1 MTGLNFSSRRKR
13 RLSCD
18 DGNNNEDDA
27 SKDATDPAED
37 LHGAQKTKTPNRK
50 NLLHKPKKSREKVKT
65 VSSRQESSISTLNGV
80 KLEAKSKEGGKNG
93 QATVKNKNKTGL
105 SVLQSRD
112 ESIAKTE
119 NLKKKS
125 STQIQSK
132 PKKSEKKNAKWKC
145 KAGSEELNK
154 SEEEPQEKCLNG
166 MKKSSKVKSAAS
178 SASDGAQLQSND
190 VEEVKKSLSNNITKP
205 GTKLNKV
212 EIKKQNNTRSKN
224 SKSNDVQS
232 GSSFDGSKRSL
243 VLGSK
248 KQPNS
253 LNKNSGNVANRKV
266 EVFDHLFCELKKC
279 PGHSKVTV
287 SSAAELLLRL
297 TADKLKSLLHAST
310 SKKLQSGTV
319 DDNLKKS
326 SPAKAQSTVSL
337 SRPKRQRTESEK
349 SLSQS
354 PEVSSRSFLSSPSKS
369 ASGQA
374 EKVKLSQAAEALV
387 SFRANPTIL
396 RQERAEVDLRLPIPA
411 VKVTATKSL
420 EKKSSSPSKEIG
432 CTPLDRTADSSM
444 HVLTTTNE
452 PKASQSSV
460 NAITTTSQSQA
471 TTQLSLSPAI
481 HGTLQQTFGFPS
493 IDTNLQQVATVQ
505 QNLMNLSQLTSQLNP
520 VSAVP
525 VPLNPKARVHGT
537 EKSRLMNQTGMQ
549 NVQALFCQPTQPPNI
564 QTSVAIQ
571 TPVTTLTACGSNQ
584 QLQPQQPL
592 KGMEDVV
599 SCVGSRSTTNMLWNI
614 KPATPPVVYLTSPQS
629 LSGVRA
635 RHIIPQNEGHRPLP
649 FNTGMAKVH
658 TAGIPKA
665 PLNSVSTCGV
675 MTLGKVTVVN
685 QAASLPTTQA
695 VNMTCQRPILPREQR
710 LPSLFTSMQQ
720 GASQL
725 PVTTISGQ
733 ISHSFPPVCIGSMPV
748 QFGGIHVTSALTS
761 LSNVMTQAPISQSP
775 SIEVPVMQTPVVTTG
790 QITAT
795 TSPVNAKQAVKKFV
809 HQRTKSAELR
819 RSESLTNILLNE
831 PVASPTVAEQPEVSI
846 ASTCSSQS
854 DQAQVQPENKSTS
867 ITSEFNVQQAASA
880 LLSISSQDGLDTV
893 DTSQPGGGEG
903 EDSLDEHDDEV
914 VFTSKGVF
922 RVGDVDVDPKY
933 NRIGIGRSYK
943 HEFILHIFFTMF
955 VQTFFN

>member
-224 SKSNDVQS
+224 SKSNGVQS

-505 QNLMNLSQLTSQLNP
+505 QNLMNLSQLTSQFNP

-525 VPLNPKARVHGT
+525 VPLTPKARVHGA

-571 TPVTTLTACGSNQ
+571 TPVTTLTAGGSNQ

-649 FNTGMAKVH
+649 FTTGMAKVH
-658 TAGIPKA
+658 TAGMPKA

-761 LSNVMTQAPISQSP
+761 LSNVMTQAPISQCP
-775 SIEVPVMQTPVVTTG
+775 PIEVPVMQTPVVTTG

-819 RSESLTNILLNE
+819 RSESLTNIFSNE
-831 PVASPTVAEQPEVSI
+831 PIASPTLAEQPEVSI
-846 ASTCSSQS
+846 ASSCSSQS
-854 DQAQVQPENKSTS
+854 EQAQVQQENKSTS

>member
-1 MTGLNFSSRRKR
+1 MTGLNFFSRRKR

-18 DGNNNEDDA
+18 DGNNNEEDA

-37 LHGAQKTKTPNRK
+37 LHGAQKSKTPNRK

-93 QATVKNKNKTGL
+93 QATVKKKKKTGL

-212 EIKKQNNTRSKN
+212 EIKKQNYTRSKN

-253 LNKNSGNVANRKV
+253 LNKNSGNVVNRKV

-287 SSAAELLLRL
+287 SSAAELLLRV

-349 SLSQS
+349 FLSQS
-354 PEVSSRSFLSSPSKS
+354 PEVSSGSFLTSPSKS

-432 CTPLDRTADSSM
+432 CTTLDRTAESSM

-493 IDTNLQQVATVQ
+493 IDTNLQQVATVH

-525 VPLNPKARVHGT
+525 VPLTPKARVHGA

-614 KPATPPVVYLTSPQS
+614 KPTTPPVVYLTSPQS

-775 SIEVPVMQTPVVTTG
+775 PIEVPVMQTPVVTTG

-819 RSESLTNILLNE
+819 RSESLTNILSNE
-831 PVASPTVAEQPEVSI
+831 PVASPTVAEQPQVSI

-933 NRIGIGRSYK
+933 NRIGIGRS
-943 HEFILHIFFTMF
+943 FT
-955 VQTFFN
+955 

>member
-190 VEEVKKSLSNNITKP
+190 VEEVKKSLSNDITKP

-525 VPLNPKARVHGT
+525 VPLTPKARVHGA

-571 TPVTTLTACGSNQ
+571 TPVTTLTAGGSNQ

-649 FNTGMAKVH
+649 FTTGMAKVH
-658 TAGIPKA
+658 TAGMPKA

-748 QFGGIHVTSALTS
+748 PFGGIHVTSALTS
-761 LSNVMTQAPISQSP
+761 LSNVMTQAPISQYP
-775 SIEVPVMQTPVVTTG
+775 PIEVPVMQTPVVTTG

-819 RSESLTNILLNE
+819 RSESLTNIFSNE
-831 PVASPTVAEQPEVSI
+831 PIASPTLAEQPEVSI
-846 ASTCSSQS
+846 ASSCSSQS
-854 DQAQVQPENKSTS
+854 EQAQVQQENKSTS

>member
-411 VKVTATKSL
+411 VKVTATKKL

-432 CTPLDRTADSSM
+432 CTPLDRTSESSM
-444 HVLTTTNE
+444 HILTTTNE
-452 PKASQSSV
+452 PKASQSSL
-460 NAITTTSQSQA
+460 NAISTTSQSQA

-481 HGTLQQTFGFPS
+481 HGTLQQTVGFPS
-493 IDTNLQQVATVQ
+493 IDTSLQQVATVQ

-748 QFGGIHVTSALTS
+748 PFGGIHVTSALTS

-893 DTSQPGGGEG
+893 DTSHPGGGEG

>member
-287 SSAAELLLRL
+287 SSAADLLLRL

-432 CTPLDRTADSSM
+432 CTPLDRTSESSM
-444 HVLTTTNE
+444 HILTTTNE
-452 PKASQSSV
+452 PKASQSSL
-460 NAITTTSQSQA
+460 NAISTTSQSQA

-481 HGTLQQTFGFPS
+481 HGTLQQTVGFPS
-493 IDTNLQQVATVQ
+493 IDTSLQQVATVQ

-571 TPVTTLTACGSNQ
+571 TPVTTLTAGGSNQ

-748 QFGGIHVTSALTS
+748 PFGGIHVTSALTS
-761 LSNVMTQAPISQSP
+761 LSNVMTQAPISQYP
-775 SIEVPVMQTPVVTTG
+775 PIEVPVMQTPVVTTG

-893 DTSQPGGGEG
+893 DTSHPGGGEG

>member
-1 MTGLNFSSRRKR
+1 MTCHNLSSRRKR
-13 RLSCD
+13 RLSSD
-18 DGNNNEDDA
+18 DNNNNDEDA

-37 LHGAQKTKTPNRK
+37 LHGAQKSKTPNRK

-65 VSSRQESSISTLNGV
+65 VSSKQESSSSTLNGV

-93 QATVKNKNKTGL
+93 QATVKKKSKTGL

-132 PKKSEKKNAKWKC
+132 PKKSEKKNAKRKC
-145 KAGSEELNK
+145 KADSEELNK

-178 SASDGAQLQSND
+178 SSSDGAQLQSND
-190 VEEVKKSLSNNITKP
+190 VEEVKKSLSNNITKL

-212 EIKKQNNTRSKN
+212 EIKKQNKTRSKN

-232 GSSFDGSKRSL
+232 GSSCDGSKKSL

-253 LNKNSGNVANRKV
+253 LSKNSGNVVNRKV

-310 SKKLQSGTV
+310 FKKLQSGTV

-326 SPAKAQSTVSL
+326 SPAKAQSMVSL

-349 SLSQS
+349 FLSQS
-354 PEVSSRSFLSSPSKS
+354 SEVSSGSFLSSPSKS

-396 RQERAEVDLRLPIPA
+396 WQERAEVDLRLPIPA
-411 VKVTATKSL
+411 VKVTATTNL

-432 CTPLDRTADSSM
+432 CTPLDTTTESSM

-452 PKASQSSV
+452 QKASQSSV
-460 NAITTTSQSQA
+460 NAISTTSQSQA

-481 HGTLQQTFGFPS
+481 HGNLQQTVGFPS

-571 TPVTTLTACGSNQ
+571 TPVPTLTGCGSNQ

-649 FNTGMAKVH
+649 FTTGIAKVH

-733 ISHSFPPVCIGSMPV
+733 ISHSFPPVCLGSMPV

-775 SIEVPVMQTPVVTTG
+775 PIEVPVMQTPVVTTG

-819 RSESLTNILLNE
+819 RSESLTNILFND
-831 PVASPTVAEQPEVSI
+831 PVASPTVAEQPEVRI

-933 NRIGIGRSYK
+933 NRIGIGRS
-943 HEFILHIFFTMF
+943 FT
-955 VQTFFN
+955 

>member
-1 MTGLNFSSRRKR
+1 MTCHNLFSRRKR

-18 DGNNNEDDA
+18 DDNNNEEDA
-27 SKDATDPAED
+27 SKDVTDPAED
-37 LHGAQKTKTPNRK
+37 LHGAQKSKTANRK
-50 NLLHKPKKSREKVKT
+50 NLLQNPKKSREKVKT
-65 VSSRQESSISTLNGV
+65 VSSKQESSSSTLNGV
-80 KLEAKSKEGGKNG
+80 KLGAKSKEGGKNG
-93 QATVKNKNKTGL
+93 QATVKKTSKTGL
-105 SVLQSRD
+105 SLLQSRD
-112 ESIAKTE
+112 ENIVKTE
-119 NLKKKS
+119 NSKKKS
-125 STQIQSK
+125 STQILSK
-132 PKKSEKKNAKWKC
+132 PKKSEKKSAKQKC
-145 KAGSEELNK
+145 KADSEELNK

-411 VKVTATKSL
+411 VKVTATKKL

-432 CTPLDRTADSSM
+432 CTPLDRTSESSM
-444 HVLTTTNE
+444 HILTTTNE
-452 PKASQSSV
+452 PKASQSSL
-460 NAITTTSQSQA
+460 NAISTTSQSQA

-481 HGTLQQTFGFPS
+481 HGTLQQTVGFPS
-493 IDTNLQQVATVQ
+493 IDTSLQQVATVQ

-748 QFGGIHVTSALTS
+748 PFGGIHVTSALTS

-893 DTSQPGGGEG
+893 DTSHPGGGEG

-933 NRIGIGRSYK
+933 NRIGIGRS
-943 HEFILHIFFTMF
+943 FT
-955 VQTFFN
+955 

>member
-432 CTPLDRTADSSM
+432 CTPLDRTSESSM
-444 HVLTTTNE
+444 HILTTTNE
-452 PKASQSSV
+452 PKASQSSL
-460 NAITTTSQSQA
+460 NAISTTSQSQA

-481 HGTLQQTFGFPS
+481 HGTLQQTVGFPS
-493 IDTNLQQVATVQ
+493 IDTSLQQVATVQ

-649 FNTGMAKVH
+649 FTTGMAKVH
-658 TAGIPKA
+658 TAGMPKA

-893 DTSQPGGGEG
+893 DTSHPGGGEG

>member
-243 VLGSK
+243 VFGSK

-432 CTPLDRTADSSM
+432 CTPLDRTSESSM
-444 HVLTTTNE
+444 HILTTTNE
-452 PKASQSSV
+452 PKASQSSL
-460 NAITTTSQSQA
+460 NAISTTSQSQA

-481 HGTLQQTFGFPS
+481 HGTLQQTVGFPS
-493 IDTNLQQVATVQ
+493 IDTSLQQVATVQ

-761 LSNVMTQAPISQSP
+761 LSNVMTQAPISQCP
-775 SIEVPVMQTPVVTTG
+775 PIEVPVMQTPVVTTG

>member
-1 MTGLNFSSRRKR
+1 MTFHNLSSRRKR

-18 DGNNNEDDA
+18 DDDNNNYEDA

-37 LHGAQKTKTPNRK
+37 LHGAQKSKTANRK
-50 NLLHKPKKSREKVKT
+50 TLLHKPKKSREKVKT
-65 VSSRQESSISTLNGV
+65 VSSKQESSSSTLNGV
-80 KLEAKSKEGGKNG
+80 KLGAKSKEGGKNG
-93 QATVKNKNKTGL
+93 QATVKKKSKTGL
-105 SVLQSRD
+105 SLLQSRD
-112 ESIAKTE
+112 ESIVKTE
-119 NLKKKS
+119 NSKKKS
-125 STQIQSK
+125 STQILSK
-132 PKKSEKKNAKWKC
+132 PKKSEKKSAKQKC
-145 KAGSEELNK
+145 KADSEELNK

-166 MKKSSKVKSAAS
+166 VKKSSKVKSAAS
-178 SASDGAQLQSND
+178 SASDVVQLQSND
-190 VEEVKKSLSNNITKP
+190 AVKEVKNSISNNITKL
-205 GTKLNKV
+205 GTKLNKA
-212 EIKKQNNTRSKN
+212 EIKKQNKTRSKN
-224 SKSNDVQS
+224 NKSNDVQS
-232 GSSFDGSKRSL
+232 GSSFDGSKKSL

-253 LNKNSGNVANRKV
+253 LSKNSGNVVNRKV

-310 SKKLQSGTV
+310 SKNLQSGTV

-354 PEVSSRSFLSSPSKS
+354 SEVSSGSFLSSPSKS

-396 RQERAEVDLRLPIPA
+396 RQERVEGDLRLPIPA
-411 VKVTATKSL
+411 VKVTATKNL

-432 CTPLDRTADSSM
+432 CNPLDRTAESSM

-460 NAITTTSQSQA
+460 NAISTTSQSQA

-481 HGTLQQTFGFPS
+481 HGTLQQTVGFPS
-493 IDTNLQQVATVQ
+493 IETSLQQVATVQ

-525 VPLNPKARVHGT
+525 VPLNPKARVHGA

-549 NVQALFCQPTQPPNI
+549 NVQGLFCQPTQPPNI

-649 FNTGMAKVH
+649 FTTGMAKVH

-775 SIEVPVMQTPVVTTG
+775 PIEVPVMQTPVVTTG

-831 PVASPTVAEQPEVSI
+831 PVASPSVAEQPEVSI

-933 NRIGIGRSYK
+933 NRIGIGRS
-943 HEFILHIFFTMF
+943 FT
-955 VQTFFN
+955 

>member
-432 CTPLDRTADSSM
+432 CTPLDRTSESSM
-444 HVLTTTNE
+444 HILTTTNE
-452 PKASQSSV
+452 PKASQSSL
-460 NAITTTSQSQA
+460 NAISTTSQSQA

-481 HGTLQQTFGFPS
+481 HGTLQQTVGFPS
-493 IDTNLQQVATVQ
+493 IDTSLQQVATVQ

-525 VPLNPKARVHGT
+525 VPLTPKARVHGA

-649 FNTGMAKVH
+649 FTTGMAKVH
-658 TAGIPKA
+658 TAGMPKA

-748 QFGGIHVTSALTS
+748 PFGGIHVTSALTS

-893 DTSQPGGGEG
+893 DTSHPGGGEG

>member
-411 VKVTATKSL
+411 VKVTATKKL

-432 CTPLDRTADSSM
+432 CTPLDRTSESSM
-444 HVLTTTNE
+444 HILTTTNE
-452 PKASQSSV
+452 PKASQSSL
-460 NAITTTSQSQA
+460 NAISTTSQSQA

-481 HGTLQQTFGFPS
+481 HGTLQQTVGFPS
-493 IDTNLQQVATVQ
+493 IDTSLQQVATVQ

-525 VPLNPKARVHGT
+525 VPLTPKARVHGA

-571 TPVTTLTACGSNQ
+571 TPVTTLTAGGSNQ

-748 QFGGIHVTSALTS
+748 PFGGIHVTSALTS
-761 LSNVMTQAPISQSP
+761 LSNVMTQAPISQYP
-775 SIEVPVMQTPVVTTG
+775 PIEVPVMQTPVVTTG

-893 DTSQPGGGEG
+893 DTSHPGGGEG

>member
-1 MTGLNFSSRRKR
+1 MTCHNLSSRRKR
-13 RLSCD
+13 RLSSD
-18 DGNNNEDDA
+18 DDNNNDKNA
-27 SKDATDPAED
+27 NKDATDPAED
-37 LHGAQKTKTPNRK
+37 LHGTQKSKIPNRK
-50 NLLHKPKKSREKVKT
+50 TLLHKPKKSREKVKT
-65 VSSRQESSISTLNGV
+65 VSSKQQSSSSTLNGV
-80 KLEAKSKEGGKNG
+80 KLEAKSKESGKKG
-93 QATVKNKNKTGL
+93 QATVKKKSKSGL
-105 SVLQSRD
+105 SVLQSRG
-112 ESIAKTE
+112 ESTAKTE

-132 PKKSEKKNAKWKC
+132 PKKLEKKNAKWKC
-145 KAGSEELNK
+145 KGNNEELNQ

-178 SASDGAQLQSND
+178 SASDGAQLQNNN
-190 VEEVKKSLSNNITKP
+190 VVKEVKKSISNNITKL

-212 EIKKQNNTRSKN
+212 EIKKQNKTRSKN
-224 SKSNDVQS
+224 SKSNDIQS
-232 GSSFDGSKRSL
+232 ESSCDGSQKSL

-253 LNKNSGNVANRKV
+253 LNKNSGNVMNRKV

-287 SSAAELLLRL
+287 STAAELLLRL

-310 SKKLQSGTV
+310 FKKLQSGAF
-319 DDNLKKS
+319 DDNLMKS
-326 SPAKAQSTVSL
+326 SPAKAQCTVSL
-337 SRPKRQRTESEK
+337 SKPKRQRTGSGK

-354 PEVSSRSFLSSPSKS
+354 SEISSGSFLSSPNKS

-396 RQERAEVDLRLPIPA
+396 RQEKAEVDHRLPIPG
-411 VKVTATKSL
+411 VKVTATKNL

-432 CTPLDRTADSSM
+432 CSYLDRIAESSV

-452 PKASQSSV
+452 QKASQSSL
-460 NAITTTSQSQA
+460 NAISTTSQSQA

-481 HGTLQQTFGFPS
+481 QGTLQQTVGFPS
-493 IDTNLQQVATVQ
+493 IDTTLQQVATVQ

-525 VPLNPKARVHGT
+525 VPLNPKARVHGS
-537 EKSRLMNQTGMQ
+537 EKSQPMNLTGMQ
-549 NVQALFCQPTQPPNI
+549 NVRALLCQPTQPPTI

-571 TPVTTLTACGSNQ
+571 TPVNTLTGCGSNQ
-584 QLQPQQPL
+584 QWQPQQPL

-635 RHIIPQNEGHRPLP
+635 RNFIPQNEGHRPVP
-649 FNTGMAKVH
+649 FTTGMAKVH
-658 TAGIPKA
+658 STGIPKA
-665 PLNSVSTCGV
+665 PLNSTSTCGV

-710 LPSLFTSMQQ
+710 LPSLFTSMPQ

-733 ISHSFPPVCIGSMPV
+733 ISHSFPPVCIGNMPV

-761 LSNVMTQAPISQSP
+761 LSNVMTHAPISQSTP
-775 SIEVPVMQTPVVTTG
+775 IQVPIMQTPVVTTG

-819 RSESLTNILLNE
+819 RSESLTSVLSNE
-831 PVASPTVAEQPEVSI
+831 PVASPIVAEQPKVSI

-854 DQAQVQPENKSTS
+854 DQVQVLPENKSLAS

-880 LLSISSQDGLDTV
+880 LLSISSQDGLDTA
-893 DTSQPGGGEG
+893 DTSQPVGGEG

-933 NRIGIGRSYK
+933 NRIGIGRS
-943 HEFILHIFFTMF
+943 FT
-955 VQTFFN
+955 

>member
-411 VKVTATKSL
+411 VKVTATKNL

-525 VPLNPKARVHGT
+525 VPLTPKARVHGA

-571 TPVTTLTACGSNQ
+571 TPVTTLTAGGSNQ

-761 LSNVMTQAPISQSP
+761 LSNVMTQAPISQCP
-775 SIEVPVMQTPVVTTG
+775 PIEVPVMQTPVVTTG

>member
-354 PEVSSRSFLSSPSKS
+354 SEVSSGSFLSSPSKS

-411 VKVTATKSL
+411 VKVTATKKL

-432 CTPLDRTADSSM
+432 CTPLDRTSESSM
-444 HVLTTTNE
+444 HILTTTNE
-452 PKASQSSV
+452 PKASQSSL
-460 NAITTTSQSQA
+460 NAISTTSQSQA

-481 HGTLQQTFGFPS
+481 HGTLQQTVGFPS
-493 IDTNLQQVATVQ
+493 IDTSLQQVATVQ

-761 LSNVMTQAPISQSP
+761 LSNVMTQAPISQCP
-775 SIEVPVMQTPVVTTG
+775 PIEVPVMQTPVVTTG